1 MKNKSLVVNS
11 ILKYLLI
18 FLSFYVFA
26 SANISG
32 ILYPFNFGLLFA
44 LMWCNNKVYVLA
56 PLYVLANFCCSF
68 SMFSLYSAL
77 FTVLT
82 MLVFYYIHLK
92 AKKRMKYYHI
102 GLYALLS
109 QTGYL
114 FLQIYFLGQLVA
126 PILTVMLGLL
136 FLAACVKFFE
146 AVTIKG
152 FAFKFTVDEI
162 ICAGVLLAVFASGIC
177 GLSVGGFE
185 LIKFFAAFLILISSY
200 CCSVAASF
208 FVSAIFGFGAL
219 MALNNPIY
227 IAAFVLW
234 ALVVNC
240 FKTSNKFF
248 AAISLLAIEALLGWY
263 FKIYSNFS
271 VFSYL
276 PVVIGCLFYVCL
288 PSKSLDEFIGF
299 FAESTSKMAS
309 KNIVN
314 QNRELISKKLG
325 RLAEVFAEMD
335 SSFRG
340 MIKGGLTKQQSVE
353 MLKEEVKDKICFDCP
368 EKNKCHRAL
377 ADETNRVLTDIVSNC
392 FERGKATLI
401 DIPPYLSSRC
411 NRLSPMI
418 STINQLAVQY
428 KQYDG
433 LMKNFDASRV
443 LIAEQ
448 LGGVAKI
455 MRSLSGEINK
465 NIVFDNIKETK
476 ILDEFTYQNI
486 TCSDAIVYALN
497 EDVIVVTIL
506 IKNEDKQNPKLIDVT
521 SKICGCKMMI
531 ESIEDA
537 QRSGW
542 SLVSLKTAPL
552 FDVVFGTS
560 FAVKAGSE
568 ISGDSYSLIK
578 IDSDKFMMAL
588 CDGMG
593 SGKKAEKTS
602 NLSMNIIENFYKAG
616 FDNELILSSANKLLS
631 LGNEEMFSALD
642 LCIIDLRKCYLD
654 SIKLGAPPALIKG
667 KNGIKTVE
675 GNALPLGILKDAEPT
690 IKKEI
695 LNEADTII
703 LATDGITDSFY
714 SIEDYSNFVNQ
725 LTEENPQK
733 ISEIILKQ
741 ALKNNGGSALD
752 DMTVIVA
759 KIFKN

>member
-1 MKNKSLVVNS
+1 
-11 ILKYLLI
+11 
-18 FLSFYVFA
+18 
-26 SANISG
+26 
-32 ILYPFNFGLLFA
+32 
-44 LMWCNNKVYVLA
+44 MWCNNKVYILA
-56 PLYVLANFCCSF
+56 PLYVVANFCATF
-68 SMFSLYSAL
+68 SLFSLYSAL
-77 FTVLT
+77 FTVLVLLLT
-82 MLVFYYIHLK
+82 YFIHLK

-102 GLYALLS
+102 GLYALFS
-109 QTGYL
+109 QAGYL
-114 FLQIYFLGQLVA
+114 FLQIYLNGKLVA
-126 PILTVMLGLL
+126 PILNVMLGLL
-136 FLAACVKFFE
+136 FLAACVKLFE
-146 AVTIKG
+146 AIVIKG
-152 FAFKFTVDEI
+152 FAFKLTIDEI
-162 ICAGVLLAVFASGIC
+162 VCSGVILAIFASGIC
-177 GLSVGGFE
+177 GLSVGSFE
-185 LIKFFAAFLILISSY
+185 IIKFFAAFLILISSY
-200 CCSVAASF
+200 CVASTASF
-208 FVSAIFGFGAL
+208 FISAIFGFGAL

-227 IAAFVLW
+227 VTAFVLW
-234 ALVVNC
+234 TLVVNC

-248 AAISLLAIEALLGWY
+248 AGISLLAVEALLGWY
-263 FKIYSNFS
+263 FNIYSNFN

-276 PVVIGCLFYVCL
+276 PVVIACVFYVCL
-288 PSKSLDEFIGF
+288 PNKSLDEFKGF

-335 SSFRG
+335 TSFRG
-340 MIKGGLTKQQSVE
+340 MIKGGLTKQQSIE
-353 MLKEEVKDKICFDCP
+353 MLKEEIKDKICYDCP

-377 ADETNRVLTDIVSNC
+377 AEETNRVLTDIVSNC

-401 DIPPYLSSRC
+401 DVPPYLSSRC

-418 STINQLAVQY
+418 STINQLAQQY

-455 MRSLSGEINK
+455 MRSLSSEINK
-465 NIVFDNIKETK
+465 NVKFDSVKEAK
-476 ILDEFTYQNI
+476 ILDELAYQNI
-486 TCSDAIVYALN
+486 ICCDAIVYAQN
-497 EDVIVVTIL
+497 EDVIIAIL
-506 IKNEDKQNPKLIDVT
+506 LVKNEDKQSQKLVDIT
-521 SKICGCKMMI
+521 SKVCGSKMMI

-542 SLVSLKTAPL
+542 SLVSLKTAPM

-560 FAVKAGSE
+560 LAVKAGSE
-568 ISGDSYSLIK
+568 VSGDSYSLIK

-593 SGKKAEKTS
+593 SGKKAEKAS

-631 LGNEEMFSALD
+631 LGNDEMFSALD
-642 LCIIDLRKCYLD
+642 LCIIDLRRCYLD

-667 KNGIKTVE
+667 KNGIKVVD
-675 GNALPLGILKDAEPT
+675 GSALPLGILKETQPT

-695 LNEADTII
+695 LNDLDTII

-714 SIEDYSNFVNQ
+714 SLEDYSNFV
-725 LTEENPQK
+725 
-733 ISEIILKQ
+733 
-741 ALKNNGGSALD
+741 
-752 DMTVIVA
+752 
-759 KIFKN
+759 